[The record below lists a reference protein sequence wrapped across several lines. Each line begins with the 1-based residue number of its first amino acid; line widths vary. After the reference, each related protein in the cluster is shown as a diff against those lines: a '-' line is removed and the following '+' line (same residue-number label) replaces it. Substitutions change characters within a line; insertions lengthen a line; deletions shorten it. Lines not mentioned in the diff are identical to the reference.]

1 MARTHSSYTASPT
14 RWRSPQRSPARQ
26 QTSEEGSQYEMDLD
40 ALGLNSTFESTEVD
54 EEHQPKVD
62 VVDTSDIEGPEDFT
76 MNMTYW
82 MTADLPAA
90 QQIRSRKEANVRV
103 AEVRGDALQETD
115 GAQDT
120 TAEGDR
126 ALIEDS
132 SRDREVEAGFHS
144 ASPTMRAN
152 GTENGRSSSKAP
164 SEAASME
171 NEEKVRSYLSALP
184 DTDIGPDA
192 LTSTPLRVP
201 KKNMLQVPS
210 PAAPRAR
217 SLQATVEDYDTPR
230 KPTQETVIH
239 HPQQG
244 ATKKDIAEED
254 ALRKQV
260 AELQSRL
267 EQQELASK
275 TRITELETI
284 LSFTRSELD
293 TARSEGYKQK
303 ERISALERHN
313 QEQKKNLEVSRAS
326 LDGRLKAQEEE
337 LNARMQEFGEELRLQ
352 NLAKLQ
358 NQREDFER
366 QLRASE
372 QAKRAVDEVLEARGQ
387 LLEEVQGELS
397 QLRRSHEQK
406 LQGMKNADSE
416 GQQLRDNGFSK
427 ERSKADTLQADLERA
442 TAEARSAHEEAQANA
457 ALHTSAQQENEARSS
472 HIREVE
478 SRLESL
484 QSQLSFAQADVAAKD
499 ERLRTMSG
507 LQSRLQSLQSQ
518 LDASRTDA
526 AAKNQQFLRSSDLDS
541 RLQSLQRQ
549 LDSAR
554 TDATAKD
561 WQILQQIEEQE
572 RYEQRL
578 NTAQGRIEGLE
589 TTVSTLRQQLA
600 EAHRDSAKA
609 RTDAERS
616 ETDWEEAN
624 DRLQEA
630 RKLSKMKESKADA
643 ESQLKI
649 LQSQHDKLV
658 EDHEAQL
665 EDVREK
671 AEDARTE
678 KKRIMKE
685 LKKTSKEF
693 DQVRA
698 EAAQKASEEDAS
710 LDDSSSL
717 SLSSSQVNAKDAEI
731 ENLRTLLRKQ
741 AATLKSLKSETSTLR
756 KENTRLKALEIETTS
771 ATISTL
777 QTELS
782 TLRTENET
790 LKADIQT
797 RKEDF
802 EAVNKAMDERL
813 AGMLSKAL
821 KERARTVVGKRDGQ
835 WVESIGKVRDEREFM
850 GKVLMREWGRQEV
863 GVAREELGERQGYR
877 YQFVKRS

>member
-1 MARTHSSYTASPT
+1 
-14 RWRSPQRSPARQ
+14 
-26 QTSEEGSQYEMDLD
+26 MDLD

-427 ERSKADTLQADLERA
+427 ERVELEEKLSAMQSKADTLQADLERA

-630 RKLSKMKESKADA
+630 RVEAHRRVADVEKKLSKMKESKADA

-671 AEDARTE
+671 AEDAVRKAGAIIEQERTE